1 MIESWI
7 KLSKFDDVGRSRKKT
22 NMNRVYVTEF
32 HETTAPRSGTAI
44 VQETQICKLT
54 NKSFSVAFNMIK
66 DHSVLA
72 KLLSF
77 KFQDCQSFLQI
88 GKVFVLLNFSEIQG
102 GTDESFSFHYSF
114 PFWDCFVLASNN
126 LKNIKRNISN
136 IENEWFNLY
145 FIKLTNLVFIR

>member
-7 KLSKFDDVGRSRKKT
+7 MMMLEDQGRKRT
-22 NMNRVYVTEF
+22 WTEF
-32 HETTAPRSGTAI
+32 HESTAPRSGTLT
-44 VQETQICKLT
+44 VRECLGMLFYKLT
-54 NKSFSVAFNMIK
+54 NKSFSIAFNMIK
-66 DHSVLA
+66 DHSILA

-88 GKVFVLLNFSEIQG
+88 GKVFGLLNFSKNQG
-102 GTDESFSFHYSF
+102 ATDGSFSFHYSV
-114 PFWDCFVLASNN
+114 PFWGCLVLASNN

-136 IENEWFNLY
+136 EENEWFHLY